1 MATIEYAYNAKM
13 DEKKIILKVVKRTS
27 KAEKNLEKL
36 IFDNDLA
43 KILSYKLGQLGFD
56 VTMFDDVGSIKG
68 ISIHDVIKNVTNMVT
83 IITII
88 ILYILFF
95 LSKFMYLPPI

>member
-1 MATIEYAYNAKM
+1 MATIKYDNDNNHGQE
-13 DEKKIILKVVKRTS
+13 IILKVVKRTS

-68 ISIHDVIKNVTNMVT
+68 ISIHDVIKNVT
-83 IITII
+83 
-88 ILYILFF
+88 
-95 LSKFMYLPPI
+95 YLKHGSTQEINEEMAN